1 MPSSKA
7 CYTLLSVISLLLCIR
22 REDAYRVPL
31 NKWVST
37 ATSNLKKS
45 LSIVTTAVLIC
56 GLPSYS
62 MAEEAPSLMSQLK
75 VIQDAKVA
83 SQKSSIEL
91 AEQDLQ
97 TKELLYPEGRL
108 IGRGIIKLV
117 PESGKRHASEVFYL
131 SCHMS
136 HL

>member
-1 MPSSKA
+1 
-7 CYTLLSVISLLLCIR
+7 
-22 REDAYRVPL
+22 
-31 NKWVST
+31 
-37 ATSNLKKS
+37 
-45 LSIVTTAVLIC
+45 
-56 GLPSYS
+56 

-117 PESGKRHASEVFYL
+117 PESGKRLASDVFL
-131 SCHMS
+131 TSCYSS

>member
-1 MPSSKA
+1 
-7 CYTLLSVISLLLCIR
+7 
-22 REDAYRVPL
+22 
-31 NKWVST
+31 
-37 ATSNLKKS
+37 
-45 LSIVTTAVLIC
+45 
-56 GLPSYS
+56 

-117 PESGKRHASEVFYL
+117 PESGKRLASDVFFL
-131 SCHMS
+131 SCHTS

>member
-1 MPSSKA
+1 MSSSRA
-7 CYTLLSVISLLLCIR
+7 CYTLLSVITILLCFR
-22 REDAYRVPL
+22 RENAYRVPF
-31 NKWVST
+31 NKWVSR
-37 ATSNLKKS
+37 ATTSLKKG
-45 LSIVTTAVLIC
+45 LSIVSTAVLIC

-62 MAEEAPSLMSQLK
+62 LAEEAPSLVSQLK

-117 PESGKRHASEVFYL
+117 PESGKRLDSDFRRHTSNNN
-131 SCHMS
+131 
-136 HL
+136 